1 MVNISI
7 LSNLNPWW
15 REGKEIE
22 NDEKV
27 REYFSRS
34 HNLKIELPP
43 KNLLIVGPRQ
53 VGKTTSLKLK
63 ILDLIKNGA
72 DPKNIFF
79 FSCELLSK
87 KEDIIE
93 AIQEFD
99 RLAAGKKYIFLDE
112 ISFVKDWQNAVKFL
126 LDSPVS
132 RGKTVYIT
140 GSSTAGLKKEM
151 FPGRDIEIKK
161 FLPLPF
167 HGFCS
172 LFGSENLKKNIDKK
186 EEVSLSDFDA
196 YYSLMPFADEL
207 ATLFE
212 KYLLCGGFPPS
223 MYGLMENGSIG
234 EKVFETYFNWV
245 VSDIAKLE
253 RSERIFISVIQGI
266 IKNYSSKF
274 SLNSIAKE
282 MEIGSHVT
290 VRDYL
295 ELLEELY
302 VVRCFFQKKRERPAY
317 RSDRKAYFIDPF
329 LYRVFYRRFY
339 GTQEIPFERLP
350 NLVKGVVGEHLKR
363 YFEEVFFFSGKKEI
377 DFIVK
382 DAGIE
387 VKYGS
392 ASERDFP
399 KSDLKTK
406 IILSRSEF
414 KTTKEVMI
422 VPVCIFLATL

>member
-1 MVNISI
+1 MVDITL

-27 REYFSRS
+27 REYLSRS
-34 HNLKIELPP
+34 HSLKRELPP

-63 ILDLIKNGA
+63 ILDLIKNGTN
-72 DPKNIFF
+72 PKNIFYF
-79 FSCELLSK
+79 TCELLSK
-87 KEDIIE
+87 KEDIVD

-99 RLAAGKKYIFLDE
+99 RLAQGKKYILLDE
-112 ISFVKDWQNAVKFL
+112 ITFVKDWQNAVKFL
-126 LDSPVS
+126 LDSPIC
-132 RGKTVYIT
+132 RDKITYIT

-151 FPGRDIEIKK
+151 FPGRDIEIIK
-161 FLPLPF
+161 FLPLMF
-167 HGFCS
+167 REFCS
-172 LFGSENLKKNIDKK
+172 LFGSERLKEHVGKK
-186 EEVSLSDFDA
+186 AATLPEARTF
-196 YYSLMPFADEL
+196 YSLMPFADEL
-207 ATLFE
+207 ASLFE

-234 EKVFETYFNWV
+234 ERVFDTYFNWV
-245 VSDIAKLE
+245 VSDMAKLE
-253 RSERIFISVIQGI
+253 RSERIFISVIQGVV
-266 IKNYSSKF
+266 KNCGSKF

-302 VVRCFFQKKRERPAY
+302 VVRSFFQKKRGRSAY

-329 LYRVFYRRFY
+329 LFRVFYRRFS
-339 GTQEIPFERLP
+339 GTYEIPYERQP
-350 NLVKGVVGEHLKR
+350 SLVEGVVGEHLKR
-363 YFEEVFFFSGKKEI
+363 SFEDVYFFSGKKEI
-377 DFIVK
+377 DFIVN

-392 ASERDFP
+392 ASEKDFP
-399 KSDLKTK
+399 KSDLKTR
-406 IILSRSEF
+406 ILLSKSDF
-414 KTTKEVMI
+414 KTAKEVMI
-422 VPVCIFLATL
+422 VPVCIFLAAL

>member
-1 MVNISI
+1 MVDVSI

-22 NDEKV
+22 KDEKV
-27 REYFSRS
+27 REYLGRDHS
-34 HNLKIELPP
+34 LKIELLP

-63 ILDLIKNGA
+63 IFDLIKNGT

-93 AIQEFD
+93 VIREFD

-126 LDSPVS
+126 LDSPIS

-161 FLPLPF
+161 FLPLSF
-167 HGFCS
+167 REFCS
-172 LFGSENLKKNIDKK
+172 LFGSGQLKKHIEKRK
-186 EEVSLSDFDA
+186 IVSFQDVDG
-196 YYSLMPFADEL
+196 YYSFMPFGDEL
-207 ATLFE
+207 ASLFD

-234 EKVFETYFNWV
+234 EKVFEMYFNWV
-245 VSDIAKLE
+245 VSDMAKLE
-253 RSERIFISVIQGI
+253 RSERIFISVIQGV

-302 VVRCFFQKKRERPAY
+302 VVRSYVQKKRERPAY

-329 LYRVFYRRFY
+329 LFRVFYRRFY
-339 GTQEIPFERLP
+339 GTHEVPTERLP
-350 NLVKGVVGEHLKR
+350 NLVEGVVGEHLKR
-363 YFEEVFFFSGKKEI
+363 YFEDVFFFSGKKEI
-377 DFIVK
+377 DFTVK
-382 DAGIE
+382 DVGFE

-399 KSDLKTK
+399 KSDLSTK
-406 IILSRSEF
+406 IILSKSDL

-422 VPVCIFLATL
+422 VPICIFLATI